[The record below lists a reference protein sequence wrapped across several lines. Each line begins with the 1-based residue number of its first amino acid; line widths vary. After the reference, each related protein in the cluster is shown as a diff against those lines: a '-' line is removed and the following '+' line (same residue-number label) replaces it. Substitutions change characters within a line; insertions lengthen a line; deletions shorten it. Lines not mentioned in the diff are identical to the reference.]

1 MSYVLKKNHKIQIKR
16 LCLFNPFS
24 LLLYFAKN
32 ILKRVFKIYTL
43 RIFNFK
49 IIIVLWSLNA
59 SYGTD
64 VHILANATP
73 FYRKVDADSL

>member
-1 MSYVLKKNHKIQIKR
+1 MIALFYKKM
-16 LCLFNPFS
+16 
-24 LLLYFAKN
+24 

-43 RIFNFK
+43 RIINFK

-64 VHILANATP
+64 VQILANATP
-73 FYRKVDADSL
+73 FHSKSRCRQSIT